1 MKVLL
6 VSDVKKLGWLG
17 DVVDVANG
25 YARNYLLPQGL
36 AKAATDNNIKSIA
49 KAKAKRA
56 EERNLERKQL
66 EKAAQAVSGAEAVI
80 AATANEVGHLFG
92 SVAKRDIAKNLRDQ
106 GFEVADDVVMLHQH
120 IKEVGTYSVKL
131 EFADDLAVSV
141 SLVVVPEGVDV
152 EAFKVQQKEAA
163 KEAAKL
169 AAELKALEPV
179 AEAKPEDESKPEG
192 EAKPKGETKPEGEA
206 KPEGEGK
213 PKGKSKP
220 KGKAKPEDESKP
232 ESKAKSAGKKE
243 K

>member
-6 VSDVKKLGWLG
+6 VSDVRKLGYLG
-17 DVVDVANG
+17 DVLEVADG
-25 YARNYLLPQGL
+25 YARNFLFPQGL
-36 AKAATDNNIKSIA
+36 AKTATDNNIKSIA

-80 AATANEVGHLFG
+80 AATANELGHLFG

-106 GFEVADDVVMLHQH
+106 GFEVADDVVMLHEH

-131 EFADDLAVSV
+131 EFADDLTVPVSV
-141 SLVVVPEGVDV
+141 VVVPEGVDA
-152 EAFKVQQKEAA
+152 EAFKIAQKEAA

-169 AAELKALEPV
+169 AAELKAQEQEAEPK
-179 AEAKPEDESKPEG
+179 AESKPEDEG
-192 EAKPKGETKPEGEA
+192 KPEGEA
-206 KPEGEGK
+206 KPEGESKPEGKSK

-220 KGKAKPEDESKP
+220 EGEAKPEG
-232 ESKAKSAGKKE
+232 KAKSAGKKE

>member
-6 VSDVKKLGWLG
+6 VSDVRKLGWLG
-17 DVVDVANG
+17 DVVEVTNG

-131 EFADDLAVSV
+131 EFADDLTVSV
-141 SLVVVPEGVDV
+141 SVVIVPEGVDA
-152 EAFKVQQKEAA
+152 EAFKAAQKEAA

-169 AAELKALEPV
+169 AAELKAQEQKAPEP
-179 AEAKPEDESKPEG
+179 EAESKPEG
-192 EAKPKGETKPEGEA
+192 EAKPEGKSKPKGKAKPEGESKPEGEA

-213 PKGKSKP
+213 PKGK
-220 KGKAKPEDESKP
+220 
-232 ESKAKSAGKKE
+232 AKSAGKKE

>member
-17 DVVDVANG
+17 DVVEVANG

-49 KAKAKRA
+49 KAKAHRA

-66 EKAAQAVSGAEAVI
+66 EKAAQAVNGAEAVI

-106 GFEVADDVVMLHQH
+106 GFEVADDVVVLHEH

-131 EFADDLAVSV
+131 EFADDLTVSV
-141 SLVVVPEGVDV
+141 SVVVVPEGVDA
-152 EAFKVQQKEAA
+152 EAFKVAQKEAA

-169 AAELKALEPV
+169 AAELKAQEQEAEPK
-179 AEAKPEDESKPEG
+179 AKAKPEDEV
-192 EAKPKGETKPEGEA
+192 KPEGEA
-206 KPEGEGK
+206 KPEGE
-213 PKGKSKP
+213 SKP
-220 KGKAKPEDESKP
+220 KGKAKPEGESKP
-232 ESKAKSAGKKE
+232 EGKAKKSAGKKE

>member
-17 DVVDVANG
+17 DVVEVANG

-49 KAKAKRA
+49 KAKARRA
-56 EERNLERKQL
+56 EERQLERKQL
-66 EKAAQAVSGAEAVI
+66 EKAAQAVNGAEAVI

-141 SLVVVPEGVDV
+141 SVVVVPEGVDA
-152 EAFKVQQKEAA
+152 EAFKIAQKEAA

-169 AAELKALEPV
+169 AAELKAQEQEAEP
-179 AEAKPEDESKPEG
+179 KPEG
-192 EAKPKGETKPEGEA
+192 EAKPKDESKPEGEA

-220 KGKAKPEDESKP
+220 KGEGKPEG
-232 ESKAKSAGKKE
+232 KAKSAGKKE

>member
-17 DVVDVANG
+17 DVVEVANG

-49 KAKAKRA
+49 KAKARRA
-56 EERNLERKQL
+56 EERQLERKQL
-66 EKAAQAVSGAEAVI
+66 EKAAQAVNGAEAVI

-141 SLVVVPEGVDV
+141 SVVVVPEGVDA
-152 EAFKVQQKEAA
+152 EAFKIAQKEAA

-169 AAELKALEPV
+169 AAELKAQEQQAEP
-179 AEAKPEDESKPEG
+179 KPEG
-192 EAKPKGETKPEGEA
+192 EAKPEVEAKPKDESKPEGEA

-220 KGKAKPEDESKP
+220 KGEGKPEG
-232 ESKAKSAGKKE
+232 KAKSAGKKE